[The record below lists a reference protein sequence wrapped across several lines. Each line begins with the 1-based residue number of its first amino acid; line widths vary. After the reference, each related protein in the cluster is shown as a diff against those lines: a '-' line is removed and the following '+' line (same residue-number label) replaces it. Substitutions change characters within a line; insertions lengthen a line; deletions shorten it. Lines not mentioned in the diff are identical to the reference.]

1 MAVAAI
7 VQKFDV
13 KFAEGYN
20 PHRWEEDLHDF
31 FVMQIEELP
40 VVLHS
45 WKGISRACV
54 V

>member
-20 PHRWEEDLHDF
+20 PRRWEEDLHDF
-31 FVMQIEELP
+31 FVMQIGELP

-45 WKGISRACV
+45 WKGISRACPV
-54 V
+54 